1 MYVNGGGE
9 EGGEDGGEVVGEVG
23 GGFLTPH
30 DTKYMSLCGRGI
42 RADGIGIGTH
52 GRLGVREGLICLGYG
67 VLFVEQGSSFFL
79 GGSLWSKRRK
89 GPPRHTTPPPLTVG
103 LLTGPRL

>member
-1 MYVNGGGE
+1 MFHVRCFYLLG
-9 EGGEDGGEVVGEVG
+9 D
-23 GGFLTPH
+23 
-30 DTKYMSLCGRGI
+30 
-42 RADGIGIGTH
+42 

-79 GGSLWSKRRK
+79 GGSLWGEKD
-89 GPPRHTTPPPLTVG
+89 PPPPPLTVG